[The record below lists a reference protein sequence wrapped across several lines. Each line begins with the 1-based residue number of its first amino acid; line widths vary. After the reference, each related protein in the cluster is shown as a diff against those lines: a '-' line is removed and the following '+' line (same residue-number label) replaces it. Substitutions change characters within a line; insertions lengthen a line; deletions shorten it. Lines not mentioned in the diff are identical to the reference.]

1 MLEHIPSRSFHDRI
15 TWCHHRLAP
24 PLHLR
29 SFDSAFCSINYI
41 GLKKEYLTAPP
52 AKPYFYTKTANFTPS
67 STYIHRLHLLAPPS
81 NFGVRVMMVRVRVRV
96 DFRLWSHVWDKLCN
110 TFISLFS
117 LVDLVMWSQTCSNTS
132 LLGPSMAHIHHVT
145 ENDVTGNP
153 RWATGNRKH
162 PHPQKTR

>member
-1 MLEHIPSRSFHDRI
+1 MTSQEIKDGWSEV
-15 TWCHHRLAP
+15 TWQRMTPHHRLAP
-24 PLHLR
+24 PIQLR
-29 SFDSAFCSINYI
+29 SFDSVFYSINYI

-52 AKPYFYTKTANFTPS
+52 AKPYFYTKTANFTPN

-132 LLGPSMAHIHHVT
+132 LLDPSMAHILTSTHEYSRVLASTH
-145 ENDVTGNP
+145 
-153 RWATGNRKH
+153 
-162 PHPQKTR
+162 